1 MNTELVIGMVV
12 IAIIV
17 GAISLILGFVR
28 GIRTGYREGDK
39 WPGSVIVSGQRL
51 HCLCCGSNMIGHDG
65 DDVCNDCIKSRVPGW
80 KPKARVNAR

>member
-28 GIRTGYREGDK
+28 GISTGY
-39 WPGSVIVSGQRL
+39 
-51 HCLCCGSNMIGHDG
+51 HD
-65 DDVCNDCIKSRVPGW
+65 DD
-80 KPKARVNAR
+80 